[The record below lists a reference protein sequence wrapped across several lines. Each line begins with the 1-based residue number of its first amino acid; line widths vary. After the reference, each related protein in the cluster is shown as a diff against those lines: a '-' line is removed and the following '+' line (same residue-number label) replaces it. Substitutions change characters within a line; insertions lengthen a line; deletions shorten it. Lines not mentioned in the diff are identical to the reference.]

1 MIAILTASVAAT
13 CITYVTTHHRASA
26 SAAAAPSRAAVPA
39 QQLVAQVAAVPSS
52 MDPSPG
58 IPARDIG
65 TLDVAHDD
73 KIPQKEHVARPRAQG
88 GGDAR
93 PATSPGSSTPELVVQ
108 DKAAPS
114 EGSQEHLG
122 DAMRNAV
129 GDHERAGESATH
141 EPSGPGAAQ
150 VRPSPGAVV
159 GALGSV
165 LPGARACLGPDDPI
179 RNGLVVFRSDG
190 TVARVDLQGAKRTTD
205 DCVKTALSNA
215 KVSPFLDETFAT
227 RVTVRP

>member
-13 CITYVTTHHRASA
+13 CITYVTAHHRASA
-26 SAAAAPSRAAVPA
+26 SAAAAPPRAAVPA
-39 QQLVAQVAAVPSS
+39 QQLVAQVAAGPSS

-73 KIPQKEHVARPRAQG
+73 KIPQKEHVARPRAQA
-88 GGDAR
+88 GDAR
-93 PATSPGSSTPELVVQ
+93 TATSPGPSNPELVVQ
-108 DKAAPS
+108 EKTSPG
-114 EGSQEHLG
+114 EGGQEHLG

-129 GDHERAGESATH
+129 GDRERAGESATH
-141 EPSGPGAAQ
+141 EPSGPGASQ

-165 LPGARACLGPDDPI
+165 LPNARACLGPDDPI
-179 RNGLVVFRSDG
+179 RSGLVVFRSDG

-215 KVSPFLDETFAT
+215 KVSPFLDESFAT

>member
-1 MIAILTASVAAT
+1 MVAILTASVAAT
-13 CITYVTTHHRASA
+13 CITYVMAHQRATT
-26 SAAAAPSRAAVPA
+26 SAAAAPRAVPA

-52 MDPSPG
+52 MDPPPG
-58 IPARDIG
+58 VPARDIG

-73 KIPQKEHVARPRAQG
+73 KTTQKEHVARPRAQAG
-88 GGDAR
+88 VDAR
-93 PATSPGSSTPELVVQ
+93 PATSQGSGNAELVVQ
-108 DKAAPS
+108 EKAAPS
-114 EGSQEHLG
+114 ESGQEHLG

-141 EPSGPGAAQ
+141 EPSGPGASQ

-215 KVSPFLDETFAT
+215 KVSPFLDESFAT